1 MNNQKSLNHS
11 FLNFL
16 SFHSSQLTVYYSLF
30 LQFFRSQFTV
40 YSLRLSRLSQFTVYY
55 SLFLQFFRSLFTAHS
70 SQFTVHSSRLSQ
82 FTVYYSLFLQFF
94 RSLFTVYSLRLTTF
108 SIATLLLTLTLSG
121 VATSQIETRVGEFET
136 KKVGQNYFNYSDP
149 EKINIE
155 VIVLG
160 GVKSPGKYLV
170 PEGTTFLDIMSLTGG
185 LINDR
190 IGDNIKFIRPS
201 EKNGKLKDD
210 KVILLKYA
218 DLYKDDAVS
227 VVDKINP
234 VLQPGDVIAV
244 PIKPEMTTW
253 ESIKDVLVIIT
264 PLVSIGTLIVS
275 ILNYT
280 K

>member
-1 MNNQKSLNHS
+1 M
-11 FLNFL
+11 
-16 SFHSSQLTVYYSLF
+16 LF
-30 LQFFRSQFTV
+30 
-40 YSLRLSRLSQFTVYY
+40 
-55 SLFLQFFRSLFTAHS
+55 
-70 SQFTVHSSRLSQ
+70 
-82 FTVYYSLFLQFF
+82 
-94 RSLFTVYSLRLTTF
+94 
-108 SIATLLLTLTLSG
+108 SG
-121 VATSQIETRVGEFET
+121 IVFAQIDTRVGEFET

-201 EKNGKLKDD
+201 EKSGKLKDD

-218 DLYKDDAVS
+218 DLYKDDALP
-227 VVDKINP
+227 VVDKVNP

-244 PIKPEMTTW
+244 PLIPEKTTW
-253 ESIKDVLVIIT
+253 ENVKDILYVVT
-264 PLVSIGTLIVS
+264 PLVSIGTLIIT
-275 ILNYT
+275 ILNYS

>member
-1 MNNQKSLNHS
+1 MKKLK
-11 FLNFL
+11 
-16 SFHSSQLTVYYSLF
+16 TKY
-30 LQFFRSQFTV
+30 RD
-40 YSLRLSRLSQFTVYY
+40 LRYIKKNRVFILVFVV
-55 SLFLQFFRSLFTAHS
+55 
-70 SQFTVHSSRLSQ
+70 VHIFVMTGETNAQ
-82 FTVYYSLFLQFF
+82 VD
-94 RSLFTVYSLRLTTF
+94 
-108 SIATLLLTLTLSG
+108 
-121 VATSQIETRVGEFET
+121 TRVGEFET
-136 KKVGQNYFNYSDP
+136 KKIGQNYFNYSDP

-201 EKNGKLKDD
+201 EKKGNFKDD

-227 VVDKINP
+227 VIDKVNP
-234 VLQPGDVIAV
+234 VLQPGDIIAV
-244 PIKPEMTTW
+244 PLKPEMTTW
-253 ESIKDVLVIIT
+253 ETIKDIMVILTPLFTLGTLVI
-264 PLVSIGTLIVS
+264 S

>member
-1 MNNQKSLNHS
+1 MV
-11 FLNFL
+11 F
-16 SFHSSQLTVYYSLF
+16 V
-30 LQFFRSQFTV
+30 V
-40 YSLRLSRLSQFTVYY
+40 
-55 SLFLQFFRSLFTAHS
+55 
-70 SQFTVHSSRLSQ
+70 VHIFVMTGETNAQ
-82 FTVYYSLFLQFF
+82 VD
-94 RSLFTVYSLRLTTF
+94 
-108 SIATLLLTLTLSG
+108 
-121 VATSQIETRVGEFET
+121 TRVGEFET
-136 KKVGQNYFNYSDP
+136 KKIGQNYFNYSDP

-201 EKNGKLKDD
+201 EKKGNFKDD

-227 VVDKINP
+227 VIDKVNP
-234 VLQPGDVIAV
+234 VLQPGDIIAV
-244 PIKPEMTTW
+244 PLKPEMTTW
-253 ESIKDVLVIIT
+253 ETIKDIMVILTPLFTLGTLVI
-264 PLVSIGTLIVS
+264 S

>member
-1 MNNQKSLNHS
+1 LKKLK
-11 FLNFL
+11 
-16 SFHSSQLTVYYSLF
+16 TKY
-30 LQFFRSQFTV
+30 RD
-40 YSLRLSRLSQFTVYY
+40 LRYIKKNRVFILVFVV
-55 SLFLQFFRSLFTAHS
+55 
-70 SQFTVHSSRLSQ
+70 VHIFVMTGETNAQ
-82 FTVYYSLFLQFF
+82 VD
-94 RSLFTVYSLRLTTF
+94 
-108 SIATLLLTLTLSG
+108 
-121 VATSQIETRVGEFET
+121 TRVGEFET
-136 KKVGQNYFNYSDP
+136 KKIGQNYFNYSDP

-201 EKNGKLKDD
+201 EKKGNFKDD

-227 VVDKINP
+227 VIDKVNP
-234 VLQPGDVIAV
+234 VLQPGDIIAV
-244 PIKPEMTTW
+244 PLKPEMTTW
-253 ESIKDVLVIIT
+253 ETIKDIMVILTPLFTLGTLVI
-264 PLVSIGTLIVS
+264 S

>member
-1 MNNQKSLNHS
+1 MTGETNAQ
-11 FLNFL
+11 
-16 SFHSSQLTVYYSLF
+16 VD
-30 LQFFRSQFTV
+30 
-40 YSLRLSRLSQFTVYY
+40 
-55 SLFLQFFRSLFTAHS
+55 
-70 SQFTVHSSRLSQ
+70 
-82 FTVYYSLFLQFF
+82 
-94 RSLFTVYSLRLTTF
+94 
-108 SIATLLLTLTLSG
+108 
-121 VATSQIETRVGEFET
+121 TRVGEFET
-136 KKVGQNYFNYSDP
+136 KKIGQNYFNYSDP

-201 EKNGKLKDD
+201 EKKGNFKDD

-227 VVDKINP
+227 VIDKVNP
-234 VLQPGDVIAV
+234 VLQPGDIIAV
-244 PIKPEMTTW
+244 PLKPEMTTW
-253 ESIKDVLVIIT
+253 ETIKDIMVILTPLFTLGTLVI
-264 PLVSIGTLIVS
+264 S